1 MSVLCCR
8 IPNFL
13 IALACRQQPAW
24 AERPLALLGPD
35 ERVWAVSPAAQR
47 YGVQPQMRPQQAQI
61 YCPEVL
67 LRSLDAGASQAEQA
81 AFLAAAAQWELP
93 VEPQEWGVAYVD
105 LHSVG
110 ATSTAVRPLAVEL
123 GQRVRAA
130 FGDAMQPALG
140 WDSGKFTAR
149 AAAVQA
155 APGRVRLVDKADE
168 TRFLNPLP
176 ITLLPLPRPHLQQL
190 HWLGVRT
197 LGQFAA
203 LPPAAVWQRFGT
215 AGKLAHL
222 WAQGRDDR
230 AVQPGVAT
238 MPDVTPVTIDPPSGL
253 LRPVL
258 DALMATLQPALAR
271 WAKQLAGVRHLR
283 VTLDFVTGGE
293 RTLDITFVEPASQ
306 PGRVQAALV
315 QQLCALAWPGQVQAA
330 RWQVLETGELIAYQP
345 TLFADPP
352 ARLAAL
358 DSVADGLVGR
368 YGPSFYRSQLV
379 EPRHPLAERRSQFL
393 ALVADPR

>member
-1 MSVLCCR
+1 
-8 IPNFL
+8 
-13 IALACRQQPAW
+13 
-24 AERPLALLGPD
+24 
-35 ERVWAVSPAAQR
+35 
-47 YGVQPQMRPQQAQI
+47 

-168 TRFLNPLP
+168 ARFLDPLP

-215 AGKLAHL
+215 AGKLAHR

-230 AVQPGVAT
+230 AVQPGVAAV
-238 MPDVTPVTIDPPSGL
+238 PEVTAVSIDPPSGL

-258 DALMATLQPALAR
+258 DGLMATLQPALAR
-271 WAKQLAGVRHLR
+271 WAK
-283 VTLDFVTGGE
+283 
-293 RTLDITFVEPASQ
+293 
-306 PGRVQAALV
+306 
-315 QQLCALAWPGQVQAA
+315 
-330 RWQVLETGELIAYQP
+330 EL
-345 TLFADPP
+345 
-352 ARLAAL
+352 
-358 DSVADGLVGR
+358 
-368 YGPSFYRSQLV
+368 
-379 EPRHPLAERRSQFL
+379 
-393 ALVADPR
+393 